1 MNKVEFTVEG
11 VEGCFVCDSDEV
23 RSYKT
28 AKELA
33 KSDKDFSLAFDVME
47 RVFIG
52 NDEKYIERMGGDV
65 ERIQTCSQQQSRRV
79 AQKTHRLRLRPRVET
94 RRSNR

>member
-65 ERIQTCSQQQSRRV
+65 ERIQDLLSAAIKACGAKNSSASSQ
-79 AQKTHRLRLRPRVET
+79 T
-94 RRSNR
+94 SNGDEAK